1 MKRKFKNV
9 LSIFISILMLMQVLL
24 PTAAFAGESSSVCY
38 IGSTGYESLAAAVT
52 AATAGDTVWM
62 TADDSVTS
70 TVTIDKDLIIE
81 LDGHTLSDAVIR
93 FSGNINVKLNDRVG
107 TAKLNTN
114 KNSGFYIADY
124 SKDSRLRAP
133 FYLTGG
139 ANVTISGTTGG
150 TEFYGGGQCT
160 DGLTILEKA
169 VVVGQG
175 CHLTVNGGS
184 LVYSGHTGTDGVF
197 VCDTG
202 IMTLNDALIF
212 RYSTR
217 TNGSSISYANVPTTE
232 NPLTIAKGHFYGGM
246 WVEGSATINGVTI
259 SSGRLTFEE
268 IEKTLLY
275 TSEGS
280 YIDYDKSKSTD
291 GWEIYIASSKLSTDT
306 DFDNA
311 VDTTETLRVSSGGDV
326 TADAGQKVVF
336 KPQVTGGDGES
347 EITYSWSLNVEDTGI
362 TTADYTIEAAAST
375 DAGSYEFTATQGASA
390 VSCTYDLAVSTES
403 RLFSTNGR
411 YNLLT
416 RAVSVGF
423 VSTVY
428 DIKSV
433 SFVDLSSYDLTGI
446 TTADYS
452 ADGDGS
458 VLAWFNKTTAALYI
472 GGYGK
477 IVAGSSLNSAFGNGG
492 YINAINGLNM
502 LDTSNVTD
510 MSYMFYY
517 CGYYSEVFTLDLG
530 NNFVTSNVTD
540 MSKMFYYCGH
550 DSKVFTLN
558 LGNNFDTSNVTDMSE
573 MFYDCGYNSR
583 VFTLDLGNKFDTS
596 SVTNMYMM
604 FYCCGHSSKVFTLD
618 LGDKFD
624 TSSVTDMGYM
634 FFYCGYS
641 SDVFLLNLGDK
652 FDTSSVTNMGYM
664 FYYCGYINDVFLLNL
679 GDKFD
684 TSNVTNMGYMF
695 YECGRNSKVFT
706 LDLGDKFNT
715 SNVTDM
721 SNMFDGCG
729 RNSTV
734 FTRLD
739 LSGFSVSQDTKL
751 NSFARY
757 IPATEIIFGE
767 GWANASM
774 PSAGLD
780 SGAFYVFFNIP
791 TTVTDATPNLRS
803 YDWAADNRTV
813 TFADK
818 NYYTVTAEASEG
830 GTVSGGGEVTE
841 GGSVTLTAAA
851 NDGYTFDG
859 WYDGESKVCG
869 TAEFVVENV
878 TTDKTYTAKFTYNP
892 VVSTPESKL
901 FSTSKVDNLLL
912 RAKNAGVVSTVN
924 DIKGVSFVDLS
935 SYDLTGVTT
944 SDYSADGD
952 GSVLAWF
959 DEATAMLYI
968 GGHGKIVAG
977 ASLCCAFRSGINI
990 DAINGLN
997 MLDTSGVTDMSGMF
1011 DYCGYSSEVFTLDFG
1026 NSFDTSN
1033 VTNMSGMFRYCGYR
1047 SRAFTLDLGDSFNT
1061 SNVTDMSEMFYDC
1074 GYNVQAFTL
1083 ELGNSF
1089 DTSNVTN
1096 MSKMFYNCGRLS
1108 QVFTLDLGNK
1118 FDTSNVTN
1126 MSGMFYDCGH
1136 YNKAFTLNLGNNFD
1150 TSNVTNM
1157 SEMFYYCGYGS
1168 EVFTLDLGDKF
1179 DTSNVTNM
1187 YEMFFYCGFSN
1198 VFTLNLGDKF
1208 DTSNVTDM
1216 SLMFSYCGYNS
1227 EVFTLELGNKF
1238 DTSNVTNMSRMF
1250 DYCGYNSEVFTLDL
1264 GDKFNTSNVKNMSRM
1279 FDGCGYNSKV
1289 FTRLD
1294 LSGFNVSQNT
1304 NLDRFAKYSPAT
1316 EIVFGEGW
1324 TNAVLPTAG
1333 SGNGAFYCDSNV
1345 PTKVIGATS
1354 NLLSYD
1360 WAADNR
1366 TVTFADK
1373 NYYTITA
1380 EASEGGTVSGGGTVG
1395 IGESVTLTA
1404 AANENYTFDGWYDG
1418 ETKVCETAEFVVENV
1433 TADKTYTAK
1442 FAYNPVSVSESKL
1455 FSTSMADN
1463 LLTRA
1468 ENAGFVTS
1476 MNDIKGMSFVD
1487 LSSYD
1492 LTGITTADYS
1502 ADGDGS
1508 VLAWFDEATAVLYI
1522 GGYGK
1527 IVAGSSL
1534 NSAFRSGEYI
1544 NAINGLN
1551 MLDTSNVTN
1560 MSYMF
1565 YYCGYRS
1572 EVFTLDLGNNFV
1584 TSNVTN
1590 MSKMFYNCGY
1600 NSEAFTLNLG
1610 NNFDTSNVTNMSE
1623 MFYGCGSYGKAF
1635 TLNLGNK
1642 FDTSSVTNM
1651 YMMFYQCGRYSEV
1664 FTLNLGDKFNTSN
1677 VKEMGYMFYY
1687 CGYRSKVFTLDLGDK
1702 FDTSN
1707 VTNMSCMFDCCG
1719 HDSTVFTRLDLS
1731 GFSISKFTKLDRFA
1745 RYIPAT
1751 EIIFGAG
1758 WANASMP
1765 SVGTSAFYVS
1775 SNTPTKV
1782 TGATPNLLSY
1792 DWEKDNR
1799 TVTFTD
1805 INYYTVTAEAG
1816 EGGTAAGG
1824 GTVTEGGSVTL
1835 TAATNENYTFDGWYD
1850 GETKVCG
1857 TAEFVVENVTGDK
1870 TYTARF
1876 TQNTPQVPSSFDFT
1890 SIRTARANSIA
1901 VDHENKTISM
1911 NSDSGVKNIA
1921 IYHDQLNVIP
1931 GGIIRLADA
1940 GGTVVSQNS
1949 GSFYIINNA
1958 GNAEVLVDITID
1970 NVTEQYTLTVNF
1982 SAFVMENLRMYQ
1994 RKVGSSEKD
2003 IVYGTDVGYIT
2014 SNTIYITTDPN
2025 VEYIAIMKHQGTPG
2039 NYNGIITPADD
2050 LPVYTTAEESL
2061 AATDYLYVDYQGCI
2075 FARKPADSV
2084 IAEFEINYELNGEVS
2099 VYKVIVDYSA
2109 FAEAKFDFNNIR
2121 AERLQGVEVDHT
2133 AKSITAYAGK
2143 NVKNIAVYCSQAP
2156 IIDGG
2161 RITLADSVSD
2171 ANIVKNANSFYIL
2184 NNGQETTTVPV
2195 NVQICGETRQ
2205 YELTVVFPD
2214 GFDFTDIRGLRT
2226 KNVVVD
2232 HENQTI
2238 ELTSDGL
2245 VKNIA
2250 IYNGQTTVIPNGKIT
2265 LADAGSAETVVNTG
2279 SFYINNIGN
2288 EQETVW
2294 VDININGS
2302 VKRYSLTI
2310 NFSDGFDFDGIRLLR
2325 AEDVTIDHAAKKIS
2339 IRAAEGAGNVAIYNL
2354 QTGVIANGRITLK
2367 DAMEASVKQNTGSF
2381 YILPPSEGGVSIIT
2395 VDVTIG
2401 DKTETYE
2408 IEVSF

>member
-1 MKRKFKNV
+1 MKQNFKKV

-24 PTAAFAGESSSVCY
+24 PTAAFAGESASVCY
-38 IGSTGYESLAAAVT
+38 IGSTGYESLAAAVA

-114 KNSGFYIADY
+114 KNSGFNIVDY

-150 TEFYGGGQCT
+150 TEFYGGGRCT

-184 LVYSGHTGTDGVF
+184 LVYSGHIGTDGVF

-291 GWEIYIASSKLSTDT
+291 GWEIYIASNKLSTDT

-347 EITYSWSLNVEDTGI
+347 EITYSWSLNGEDTGI
-362 TTADYTIEAAAST
+362 STADYTIEAAAST
-375 DAGSYEFTATQGASA
+375 DAGTYEFTATQGASA
-390 VSCTYDLAVSTES
+390 VSCTYNLAVSTES
-403 RLFSTNGR
+403 RLFSTDSR
-411 YNLLT
+411 SNLLT
-416 RAVSVGF
+416 KALDAGF
-423 VSTVY
+423 INSVY

-433 SFVDLSSYDLTGI
+433 SFVDLSNYDLTGI

-458 VLAWFNKTTAALYI
+458 VLAWYDKMTAVLYI

-477 IVAGSSLNSAFGNGG
+477 IVAGSSLNSAFRNGE

-510 MSYMFYY
+510 MAHMFERCGYYSEVFILDLGNNFDTSNVTDMTKMFYYCGFSNKYFILNLGNNFDTSSVTNMTCMFDNCGYNSGIFTLNLGNKFDTRNVTSMFMMFHSCGHASKAFTLDLGDKFDTSNVTNMSYMFYY
-517 CGYYSEVFTLDLG
+517 CGYSSAEFTLDLGDKFNTSNVTNMSYMFCSCGYINNAFTLDLGDEFDTSNVTDMSYMFYYCGLKSKVFTLDLGSKFHTSKVKDMSKMFINCGHDSTVFTRLDLSGFSVSQDTKLNYFARFIPATEIIFGEGWNDAVLPTAGTDKSAFYCGSNVPTKVIGATPNLHAYDWAADNRTVTFADKIYYTVTATAGEGGTVSGGGTVGIGESVTLTAAANENYTFDGWYDGETKVCATAEFVVENVTGDKIYTAKFTYNPVVSTESKLFSTSKSDNFMTRAQNAGFVTSMNDIKGVSFVDLSSYDLTGITTADFSADGDGSVLAWFDEATAVLYIGGYGKIVAGSSLNSAFRSGEYIDAINGLNMLDTSNVTNMSYMFYYCGYRSEVFTLDLGNNFVTSNVTDMSYMFYYCGYRSEVFTLDLG

-540 MSKMFYYCGH
+540 MSKMFY
-550 DSKVFTLN
+550 
-558 LGNNFDTSNVTDMSE
+558 
-573 MFYDCGYNSR
+573 
-583 VFTLDLGNKFDTS
+583 
-596 SVTNMYMM
+596 
-604 FYCCGHSSKVFTLD
+604 
-618 LGDKFD
+618 
-624 TSSVTDMGYM
+624 
-634 FFYCGYS
+634 
-641 SDVFLLNLGDK
+641 
-652 FDTSSVTNMGYM
+652 
-664 FYYCGYINDVFLLNL
+664 
-679 GDKFD
+679 
-684 TSNVTNMGYMF
+684 
-695 YECGRNSKVFT
+695 
-706 LDLGDKFNT
+706 
-715 SNVTDM
+715 
-721 SNMFDGCG
+721 
-729 RNSTV
+729 
-734 FTRLD
+734 
-739 LSGFSVSQDTKL
+739 
-751 NSFARY
+751 
-757 IPATEIIFGE
+757 
-767 GWANASM
+767 
-774 PSAGLD
+774 
-780 SGAFYVFFNIP
+780 
-791 TTVTDATPNLRS
+791 
-803 YDWAADNRTV
+803 
-813 TFADK
+813 
-818 NYYTVTAEASEG
+818 
-830 GTVSGGGEVTE
+830 
-841 GGSVTLTAAA
+841 
-851 NDGYTFDG
+851 
-859 WYDGESKVCG
+859 
-869 TAEFVVENV
+869 
-878 TTDKTYTAKFTYNP
+878 
-892 VVSTPESKL
+892 
-901 FSTSKVDNLLL
+901 
-912 RAKNAGVVSTVN
+912 
-924 DIKGVSFVDLS
+924 
-935 SYDLTGVTT
+935 
-944 SDYSADGD
+944 
-952 GSVLAWF
+952 
-959 DEATAMLYI
+959 
-968 GGHGKIVAG
+968 
-977 ASLCCAFRSGINI
+977 
-990 DAINGLN
+990 
-997 MLDTSGVTDMSGMF
+997 
-1011 DYCGYSSEVFTLDFG
+1011 
-1026 NSFDTSN
+1026 
-1033 VTNMSGMFRYCGYR
+1033 
-1047 SRAFTLDLGDSFNT
+1047 
-1061 SNVTDMSEMFYDC
+1061 
-1074 GYNVQAFTL
+1074 
-1083 ELGNSF
+1083 
-1089 DTSNVTN
+1089 
-1096 MSKMFYNCGRLS
+1096 NCGRFS
-1108 QVFTLDLGNK
+1108 QVFTLDLGND

-1136 YNKAFTLNLGNNFD
+1136 YNKAFTLNLGNKFD
-1150 TSNVTNM
+1150 TSNVTDM

-1216 SLMFSYCGYNS
+1216 SLMFSYCGY
-1227 EVFTLELGNKF
+1227 K
-1238 DTSNVTNMSRMF
+1238 
-1250 DYCGYNSEVFTLDL
+1250 SEVFTLDL
-1264 GDKFNTSNVKNMSRM
+1264 GDKFNTSNVTNMSQMFDYCGYKSEVFTLDLGDKFDTSNVTDMSRM
-1279 FDGCGYNSKV
+1279 FAGCGYNSKV
-1289 FTRLD
+1289 FTCLD

-1324 TNAVLPTAG
+1324 INAVLPAAG

-1345 PTKVIGATS
+1345 PTKVIGATP
-1354 NLLSYD
+1354 NLCSYD

-1373 NYYTITA
+1373 IYYTVTA
-1380 EASEGGTVSGGGTVG
+1380 TAGEGGTVSGGGTVG

-1418 ETKVCETAEFVVENV
+1418 ETKVCATAEFVVENV
-1433 TADKTYTAK
+1433 TGDKIYTAK
-1442 FAYNPVSVSESKL
+1442 FTYNPVVSTESKL
-1455 FSTSMADN
+1455 FSTSKSDN
-1463 LLTRA
+1463 FMTRA
-1468 ENAGFVTS
+1468 QNAGFVTS
-1476 MNDIKGMSFVD
+1476 MNDIKGVSFVD

-1492 LTGITTADYS
+1492 LTGITTADFS

-1534 NSAFRSGEYI
+1534 KSAFRNGEYI
-1544 NAINGLN
+1544 DAINGLN

-1560 MSYMF
+1560 MSEMF

-1572 EVFTLDLGNNFV
+1572 EVFILDLGNNFV
-1584 TSNVTN
+1584 TSNVTD

-1610 NNFDTSNVTNMSE
+1610 NNFDTSSVTNMSE

-1651 YMMFYQCGRYSEV
+1651 YMMFYQCGYRNEV
-1664 FTLNLGDKFNTSN
+1664 FTLDLGDKFDTSN

-1687 CGYRSKVFTLDLGDK
+1687 CGYGSKVFTLDLGDK

-1707 VTNMSCMFDCCG
+1707 VTNMSCMLDCCG

-1731 GFSISKFTKLDRFA
+1731 GFSISKFTKLYQFA

-1751 EIIFGAG
+1751 EIIFGVG
-1758 WANASMP
+1758 WADASMP
-1765 SVGTSAFYVS
+1765 SAGTGAFYVS
-1775 SNTPTKV
+1775 SKIPTKV

-1799 TVTFTD
+1799 IVTFTD
-1805 INYYTVTAEAG
+1805 INYYTITAEAS

-1835 TAATNENYTFDGWYD
+1835 TAAANENYTFDGWYD

-1911 NSDSGVKNIA
+1911 NSDSGVKNVA
-1921 IYHDQLNVIP
+1921 IYHEQLNVIP

-2014 SNTIYITTDPN
+2014 GNTIYITTDPD

-2109 FAEAKFDFNNIR
+2109 FAEAKYDFNNIR

-2133 AKSITAYAGK
+2133 AKTIMAYAGK
-2143 NVKNIAVYCSQAP
+2143 NVKNIAVYSYQAP
-2156 IIDGG
+2156 VIDGG

-2171 ANIVKNANSFYIL
+2171 ANIIKNANSFYIV
-2184 NNGQETTTVPV
+2184 NNGQEATTVPV
-2195 NVQICGETRQ
+2195 NVQICGVTQQ

-2232 HENQTI
+2232 HENKTI

-2294 VDININGS
+2294 VDISINGS

-2310 NFSDGFDFDGIRLLR
+2310 NFSDGFDFDSIRLLR
-2325 AEDVTIDHAAKKIS
+2325 AEGVTIDHAAKKIR